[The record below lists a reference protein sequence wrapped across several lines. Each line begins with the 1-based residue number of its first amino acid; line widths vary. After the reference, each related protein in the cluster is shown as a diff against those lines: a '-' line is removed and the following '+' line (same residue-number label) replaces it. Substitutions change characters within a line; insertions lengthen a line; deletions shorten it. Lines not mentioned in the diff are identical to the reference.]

1 MRNYGRNYGDSAVN
15 SREGRSSCNP
25 PIKGTVTVVPGV
37 LRVYLDANVLIRMME
52 RTDAAADAS
61 ARLFSIAERGKLK
74 LVTSELSL
82 SEVLVGPIAKADPLL
97 EKAYLDLL
105 TDEPLIELAPLCRAM
120 LIEAAR
126 IRARSMAP
134 LADCLH
140 VACAELSGCRLILSY
155 DRRLREL
162 SKIEVSEPSDRR
174 FAELDTETP

>member
-105 TDEPLIELAPLCRAM
+105 TDEPLIELCRAM

-126 IRARSMAP
+126 IRARSKAP